1 MDGKGKVKKR
11 YPQKLVM
18 TPLEKLTSL
27 PDAESFLKAG
37 TTLNQLK
44 AAATRLT
51 DNQAAQHLNEARR
64 RLFQSIHRRSERAA

>member
-1 MDGKGKVKKR
+1 VSFNGDDHN
-11 YPQKLVM
+11 LLSFCS
-18 TPLEKLTSL
+18 T
-27 PDAESFLKAG
+27 AESFLNAG

>member
-1 MDGKGKVKKR
+1 
-11 YPQKLVM
+11 M
-18 TPLEKLTSL
+18 TPLAKLTSL

-51 DNQAAQHLNEARR
+51 DNQAANAVPRCVLNNPGSRR
-64 RLFQSIHRRSERAA
+64 GISFLNPAAKAS